1 MTKEEFKE
9 LDDALVSMQSNTTIV
24 ATDISLLIRKFDEN
38 RKQIIMTAIEDMKV
52 KLNFIETEVNL
63 INEKKLIKA

>member
-1 MTKEEFKE
+1 MFI
-9 LDDALVSMQSNTTIV
+9 D
-24 ATDISLLIRKFDEN
+24 LIRKFDEN
-38 RKQIIMTAIEDMKV
+38 RKQIIMTVIEDMKV

>member
-9 LDDALVSMQSNTTIV
+9 LEDALVSMQSNTTIV

-38 RKQIIMTAIEDMKV
+38 RKQIIMTVIEDMKV